1 MSEIPDVLSRLP
13 HRAPF
18 VLVDRV
24 TVSEPGSRAEGYK
37 LVAHNEP
44 YLQGHFPGHPVLP
57 GVLQI
62 EAMAQLAAFA
72 IEADASDPGGSG
84 LVMLAGVDGARFRR
98 AVVPGDR
105 LDLRVEVVTKRE
117 RLWKVKG
124 RGEVAGQR
132 ACEAEI
138 LLVRAPAPD
147 VKAGAQTS

>member
-1 MSEIPDVLSRLP
+1 MADSFDVLARLP

-18 VLVDRV
+18 VLIDRV
-24 TVSEPGSRAEGYK
+24 TLSEPGVRAEGYK

-72 IEADASDPGGSG
+72 IEPDASGGG

-105 LDLRVEVVTKRE
+105 LDLKVEIVTKRE

-124 RGEVAGQR
+124 RGEVGGQR
-132 ACEAEI
+132 TCEAEI
-138 LLVRAPAPD
+138 MLVRAPA
-147 VKAGAQTS
+147 